1 MGSCCLPLNQLTHPT
16 MKTFASLIV
25 MVSSACCAQINF
37 LGVPGVPT
45 GYSGYP
51 ALSVVPLGVYGA
63 QPTVY
68 TAETVS
74 PSIDP
79 LRTALDTLNT
89 FPNYATAPG
98 FRVTG
103 YPFSNTPAVISTPEL
118 VAGGLPIQVVPAP
131 LPAPEDADVLKVV
144 NVAAEETDGNE
155 IAAPGL
161 ITVAEEIDEL
171 PSPPT
176 SLFRDPTPVI
186 PAGIAQATQ
195 PIFHQQLFKNPKLSP
210 FLVQYPNSKI
220 STVLQDIRGHGS
232 IVV

>member
-1 MGSCCLPLNQLTHPT
+1 MG
-16 MKTFASLIV
+16 
-25 MVSSACCAQINF
+25 CCAHIKF

-51 ALSVVPLGVYGA
+51 VSSVVPLGVYGA

-74 PSIDP
+74 PSIYP
-79 LRTALDTLNT
+79 LTTALDTLNT

-98 FRVTG
+98 FRVPG

-131 LPAPEDADVLKVV
+131 LPAPEDADDLKVV
-144 NVAAEETDGNE
+144 DVASEETDDIE
-155 IAAPGL
+155 IAAPSL

-176 SLFRDPTPVI
+176 SLFRGPTPVI

>member
-1 MGSCCLPLNQLTHPT
+1 MGTHPT
-16 MKTFASLIV
+16 MKTFTSLIV

-45 GYSGYP
+45 GYLGYP
-51 ALSVVPLGVYGA
+51 AFSRG

-68 TAETVS
+68 TADTVS
-74 PSIDP
+74 PSIYP

-98 FRVTG
+98 FRIPG
-103 YPFSNTPAVISTPEL
+103 YPFSNTPAIISTPEL

-144 NVAAEETDGNE
+144 DVASEKTDGNE
-155 IAAPGL
+155 ITAPGL

-176 SLFRDPTPVI
+176 SLFRDPIPVI
-186 PAGIAQATQ
+186 PAGIAQA
-195 PIFHQQLFKNPKLSP
+195 
-210 FLVQYPNSKI
+210 
-220 STVLQDIRGHGS
+220 
-232 IVV
+232 

>member
-1 MGSCCLPLNQLTHPT
+1 MGTHPT
-16 MKTFASLIV
+16 MKTFTSLIV

-37 LGVPGVPT
+37 LGVPGVPK
-45 GYSGYP
+45 GYLGYP
-51 ALSVVPLGVYGA
+51 AFSRGQL
-63 QPTVY
+63 TVY
-68 TAETVS
+68 TADTVS
-74 PSIDP
+74 PSIYP

-98 FRVTG
+98 FRIPG
-103 YPFSNTPAVISTPEL
+103 YPFSNTPAIISTPEL

-144 NVAAEETDGNE
+144 DVASEETEGNE

-161 ITVAEEIDEL
+161 ITVA
-171 PSPPT
+171 
-176 SLFRDPTPVI
+176 
-186 PAGIAQATQ
+186 AGIAQATQ

>member
-1 MGSCCLPLNQLTHPT
+1 MGSCSLPLNHLTHPT

-37 LGVPGVPT
+37 LGAPGFPT
-45 GYSGYP
+45 GYLGYP
-51 ALSVVPLGVYGA
+51 AFSGVPFGVYGG

-74 PSIDP
+74 PSIYP
-79 LRTALDTLNT
+79 LRTALDALNT

-98 FRVTG
+98 FRNPG
-103 YPFSNTPAVISTPEL
+103 YPFSSTHTVITTPEL
-118 VAGGLPIQVVPAP
+118 VGGGLPIQGVPAS
-131 LPAPEDADVLKVV
+131 EDVFMAV
-144 NVAAEETDGNE
+144 NVAAEETDTDE
-155 IAAPGL
+155 ITAPGL
-161 ITVAEEIDEL
+161 I
-171 PSPPT
+171 
-176 SLFRDPTPVI
+176 PVI

-210 FLVQYPNSKI
+210 FLVQYPNSKL

>member
-1 MGSCCLPLNQLTHPT
+1 
-16 MKTFASLIV
+16 

-45 GYSGYP
+45 GYLGYP
-51 ALSVVPLGVYGA
+51 GLSAVPLGVYGG

-68 TAETVS
+68 TADTVS
-74 PSIDP
+74 PSIYP

-98 FRVTG
+98 FRIPG
-103 YPFSNTPAVISTPEL
+103 YPFSSTPEL

-144 NVAAEETDGNE
+144 DVAAEETDGNE

>member
-1 MGSCCLPLNQLTHPT
+1 MGSCCLSLNQLTHPT

-25 MVSSACCAQINF
+25 MVSSACCTQINF

-45 GYSGYP
+45 GYLGYP
-51 ALSVVPLGVYGA
+51 AFSRG

-74 PSIDP
+74 PSIYP
-79 LRTALDTLNT
+79 LRTALDTMNT

-98 FRVTG
+98 F
-103 YPFSNTPAVISTPEL
+103 PFSNTPAVITTPEL

-144 NVAAEETDGNE
+144 DVAAEETDGNE

-161 ITVAEEIDEL
+161 ITVAE
-171 PSPPT
+171 
-176 SLFRDPTPVI
+176 
-186 PAGIAQATQ
+186 
-195 PIFHQQLFKNPKLSP
+195 
-210 FLVQYPNSKI
+210 
-220 STVLQDIRGHGS
+220 
-232 IVV
+232 

>member
-1 MGSCCLPLNQLTHPT
+1 MGCTDQFSRSTWCPHRLLRLP
-16 MKTFASLIV
+16 SLIC
-25 MVSSACCAQINF
+25 SPSWC
-37 LGVPGVPT
+37 LR
-45 GYSGYP
+45 SP
-51 ALSVVPLGVYGA
+51 ANSIHCRDRVPLHL
-63 QPTVY
+63 PP
-68 TAETVS
+68 EDS
-74 PSIDP
+74 PG
-79 LRTALDTLNT
+79 
-89 FPNYATAPG
+89 Y
-98 FRVTG
+98 RVPG

-144 NVAAEETDGNE
+144 NVASEETDDNE

-176 SLFRDPTPVI
+176 SLFRDPIPVI

-195 PIFHQQLFKNPKLSP
+195 PIFHQQLFKNPKLAP

-220 STVLQDIRGHGS
+220 SPVLQEIRGHGA

>member
-37 LGVPGVPT
+37 LGVPGVPR

-51 ALSVVPLGVYGA
+51 AFSRG

-74 PSIDP
+74 PSIYP

-98 FRVTG
+98 FRIPG
-103 YPFSNTPAVISTPEL
+103 YPFSNTPAIISTPEL
-118 VAGGLPIQVVPAP
+118 VAGGLPIQVVPAL
-131 LPAPEDADVLKVV
+131 LPAPEDAGVLKVV
-144 NVAAEETDGNE
+144 NVAAEETDDNE
-155 IAAPGL
+155 TAAPSL